1 MKDTITV
8 ITLWFLLCSLWVIAV
23 SCGMDMR
30 EAELIGENMRNDY
43 SRGYNDGQ
51 NDCARLNT

>member
-8 ITLWFLLCSLWVIAV
+8 ITLWFLLYSLWVIAV

-30 EAELIGENMRNDY
+30 EAEQIGIDIRN
-43 SRGYNDGQ
+43 N
-51 NDCARLNT
+51 